1 MQIQTEQNTDDHVS
15 PNDFEPFSLA
25 ISKWNL
31 SSRNQLVNEFPLAR
45 NLSRHGCR
53 DMRVIEANETENI
66 SRSWRKE

>member
-1 MQIQTEQNTDDHVS
+1 MCRLMISSNRFPWRS
-15 PNDFEPFSLA
+15 P
-25 ISKWNL
+25 KWNL
-31 SSRNQLVNEFPLAR
+31 GSRNQLVNEFPLAR